1 MQLLAMFI
9 VNCLQLYG
17 AADITMTLCGNKCDL
32 SDARVISEERG
43 QSLADKYG
51 MKFMETSARAG
62 INVEKVLIV
71 LLYV

>member
-1 MQLLAMFI
+1 MFI
-9 VNCLQLYG
+9 VNCLQDY
-17 AADITMTLCGNKCDL
+17 ADKDVRMILCGNKCDL
-32 SDARVISEERG
+32 SDARVISQERG

-71 LLYV
+71 LL